1 MDINRRDFFKLA
13 GAAAVAAVGGM
24 SLNVGH
30 AQAPVIGSTPVKK
43 GTGST
48 AKVYYSKK
56 IDADHLLKLYGMIND
71 EIYGKV
77 AIKLHTGE
85 PDGPNILP
93 RDLVKAFQDWIP
105 NSTIVETNTMYGGAR
120 FTTEGHRATLEKNG
134 WTFSKVDILDEEICP
149 SAKNF
154 ISTRSRWVRTSSTT
168 TR

>member
-13 GAAAVAAVGGM
+13 GAAAVAAVGNM

-43 GTGST
+43 GTGSS

-56 IDADHLLKLYGMIND
+56 IDAAHLLKLYGMIND
-71 EIYGKV
+71 AIYGKV

-93 RDLVKAFQDWIP
+93 RDLVMPLKEELMERMSDSAQATCNYFGKR
-105 NSTIVETNTMYGGAR
+105 IV
-120 FTTEGHRATLEKNG
+120 
-134 WTFSKVDILDEEICP
+134 
-149 SAKNF
+149 F
-154 ISTRSRWVRTSSTT
+154 INVFDS
-168 TR
+168 

>member
-13 GAAAVAAVGGM
+13 GAAAVAAVGNM

-43 GTGST
+43 GTGSS

-56 IDADHLLKLYGMIND
+56 IDAAHLLKLYGMIND

-93 RDLVKAFQDWIP
+93 RDLVMPLKEELMERMSDSAQATCNYFGKR
-105 NSTIVETNTMYGGAR
+105 IV
-120 FTTEGHRATLEKNG
+120 
-134 WTFSKVDILDEEICP
+134 
-149 SAKNF
+149 F
-154 ISTRSRWVRTSSTT
+154 INVFDS
-168 TR
+168 